1 MTLYVSDLD
10 GTLLDRSGRLS
21 DRTRAGLTRMLDE
34 GLLFTVASARHV
46 SSIRH
51 LLGDL
56 PLRLPVISTNG
67 ACISELATCKHE
79 LVHAM
84 EPALAQEVFAL
95 IVRLGLTPFFATHG
109 PRGDHLFHIEAQNHG
124 QRRFIEERIANRDPR
139 LCRTERLQDEL
150 IDPAVTFVV
159 VDREGP
165 LQALEAEIEARFG
178 ARVECHLADDLYQPG
193 WFWLTVHDRRAT
205 KDQAIKT
212 LAERYGLHE
221 REIVVFG
228 DQINDVGM
236 MRAAHRGIA
245 MANAID
251 ELKRHAHQVIGHH
264 DEDSVLRFIEAD
276 WLRSQAA

>member
-21 DRTRAGLTRMLDE
+21 ERTRAGLTRMLDA

-46 SSIRH
+46 TSIRH

-67 ACISELATCKHE
+67 ACISELATCRHE

-84 EPALAQEVFAL
+84 DPALAQQVFAV
-95 IVRLGLTPFFATHG
+95 IQRLGLTPFFSTHG
-109 PRGDHLFHIEAQNHG
+109 PQGDRLFHIEPRNHG
-124 QRRFIEERIANRDPR
+124 QQRFIEERIANRDPR
-139 LCRTERLQDEL
+139 LRRAERLQDEL
-150 IDPAVTFVV
+150 TDPAVTFVV
-159 VDREGP
+159 VDREAP
-165 LQALEAEIEARFG
+165 LQALEAEIEAQFG
-178 ARVECHLADDLYQPG
+178 DRVECHLADDLYLPG

-212 LAERYGLHE
+212 LAERYGLQQ

-236 MRAAHRGIA
+236 LRTAHRGIA

-276 WLRSQAA
+276 WAGGA